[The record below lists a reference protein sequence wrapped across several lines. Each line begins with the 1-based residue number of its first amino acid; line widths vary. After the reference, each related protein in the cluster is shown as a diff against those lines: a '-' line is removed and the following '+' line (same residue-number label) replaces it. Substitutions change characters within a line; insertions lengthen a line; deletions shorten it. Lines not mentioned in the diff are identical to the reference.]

1 MRRRIRS
8 LWALALAALAL
19 VLIAGQLPASA
30 LGVAQSSIVS
40 AIPSATTPQILDGLV
55 LDIEQVGS
63 RIVVTGTFTQVQN
76 VAANGGNILDRASV
90 FAFDPTT
97 GAVDTAFAPAV
108 SGTVNA
114 AVAGSNGTVYLG
126 GAFSS
131 VNGTTIRNVA
141 QVSLAT
147 GVLTSFRAAA
157 TNAAVN
163 DLAVSGARLFVG
175 GAFTTVGGVAHGGLA
190 TLNATTGALDPYMG
204 VDVAVNHN
212 WTTGSTGAKGA
223 VGVDTIDIAPDGQRL
238 VAIGNFKQAD
248 GLVRDQAAVV
258 LLQAGGAVVD
268 PNWRTQRYEP
278 ACLAKSY
285 DFYVRDVEFSPD
297 GSYFVIVATGAHF
310 AGTLCDT
317 AARWEVVDTGNNVQP
332 RWVSDTGGDTLHSV
346 AVTGAAVYVGGHQRW
361 LNNPLAG
368 DKAGAGAVPR
378 PGIAALDP
386 SNGVPLQWNPG
397 RNPRGIGA
405 QALLATS
412 TGLFVGMDTDYFG
425 NRKYLR
431 KKLGFFPLAGGTAPA
446 SQSTFSLP
454 ANVYLAG
461 RQTAVAGAAVD
472 DVLTRFYDGTTANAD
487 AAGPAGGVAWSQ
499 ARGAFMVGN
508 TLFYG
513 FPSASGS
520 YQLVRRTF
528 DGTTYGPATFITTPY
543 LDPAW
548 AGVGTGTGTTT
559 YDGALP
565 NLYGTELS
573 TVTGMFYA
581 AGKLYYTKTGSA
593 ALLSRGFS
601 VDSGI
606 VGASSS
612 TVAAT
617 GFGDAGGMF
626 VSGGFLYFAN
636 RTTGDL
642 RRVQFTNGVPSGA
655 ATIVSGPSRDARD
668 WRTTA
673 MFLGPGG
680 PSAWV
685 NQNPTAAASSTCDG
699 LACTFDGSGSSDPDG
714 DTLTYAWNFGDSTTG
729 TGVRPQHTYA
739 SAGTYTATVTV
750 TDGRGGS
757 ATASSTVK
765 VAPLPTTQGIGVRG
779 TAGASTPNG
788 GTSISLT
795 VPAVQAGDGL
805 VLILSTNAGVTATA
819 PGFTQVGAQAAVV
832 SGSTTP
838 AMSTQILQKVAAGNE
853 GGTRLTVTLSP
864 GAKATLQLVA
874 YSGTAAAGPVRSV
887 MGLADNA
894 AGTTHTTPNVT
905 ANAGDWVLSVWSD
918 KSASVRTWTEP
929 TGEVVRSNIGGTGTT
944 SEIATLVG
952 DGGQAVTT
960 TGTVSGLTA
969 TVSATSTKAT
979 MLSIVIAPA
988 SPA

>member
-1 MRRRIRS
+1 MRRRVHQ
-8 LWALALAALAL
+8 LWALVLAALAVVL
-19 VLIAGQLPASA
+19 VAGELPASA
-30 LGVAQSSIVS
+30 VGVAHSTTVS
-40 AIPSATTPQILDGLV
+40 DVPSAKTPQILDGKVTDLA
-55 LDIEQVGS
+55 EVGN

-76 VAANGGNILDRASV
+76 VTANGGNILNRASV

-114 AVAGSNGTVYLG
+114 AVPGPNATVYLG

-141 QVSLAT
+141 QVALAT
-147 GVLTSFRAAA
+147 GALTSFRAAA
-157 TNAAVN
+157 INAAVL
-163 DLAVSGARLFVG
+163 DLTVSGQRLFVA

-190 TLNATTGALDPYMG
+190 TLNVTTGALDPYMG

-223 VGVDTIDIAPDGQRL
+223 VGVSNIDIAPDGQRL

-268 PNWRTQRYEP
+268 PNWRTRRYEP
-278 ACLAKSY
+278 ACKASAYDSY
-285 DFYVRDVEFSPD
+285 IRDVDFAPD
-297 GSYFVIVATGAHF
+297 GSYFVITSTGAHF

-317 AARWEVVDTGNNVQP
+317 AARWEVADTGDAVQP
-332 RWVSDTGGDTLHSV
+332 RWISDTGGDTLFSV
-346 AVTGAAVYVGGHQRW
+346 AVTGAVVYVGGHQRW

-368 DKAGAGAVPR
+368 DRAGAGAVPR

-386 SNGVPLQWNPG
+386 SNGVPLPWNPG
-397 RNPRGIGA
+397 RNPRGIGVE
-405 QALLATS
+405 ALLPTS
-412 TGLFVGMDTDYFG
+412 AGLFVGMDTDYFG
-425 NRKYLR
+425 NFHYLR
-431 KKLGFFPLAGGTAPA
+431 KKLGYFPLAGGTAPA
-446 SQSTFSLP
+446 SQSTESLP

-461 RQTAVAGAAVD
+461 RQTAVVGGAGVD
-472 DVLTRFYDGTTANAD
+472 DVLKRFYDGTTANPD
-487 AAGPAGGVAWSQ
+487 VGGPAGGVAWSR

-513 FPSASGS
+513 FPNASGS

-528 DGTTYGPATFITTPY
+528 DGTTYGPATFIDTPY

-548 AGVGTGTGTTT
+548 AGVKTGTGTST
-559 YDGALP
+559 YDGMLP
-565 NLYGTELS
+565 NFYGTELS

-581 AGKLYYTKTGSA
+581 NGKLYYTKTGSA

-606 VGASSS
+606 VEAVSS

-617 GFGDAGGMF
+617 GFADAGGMF

-642 RRVQFTNGVPSGA
+642 RRIQFTNGVPTGA
-655 ATIVSGPSRDARD
+655 ATIVSGPSRDNRD

-680 PSAWV
+680 GGSTP
-685 NQNPTAAASSTCDG
+685 NTPPTADFTSTCNGLTCSFTGAGTDADG
-699 LACTFDGSGSSDPDG
+699 GTLAYS
-714 DTLTYAWNFGDSTTG
+714 WNFGDG
-729 TGVRPQHTYA
+729 TPAVSGASVQHTYA
-739 SAGTYTATVTV
+739 AANTYNVTVTV
-750 TDGRGGS
+750 TDGQGGS
-757 ATASSTVK
+757 TPRTKPVTVTA
-765 VAPLPTTQGIGVRG
+765 APPAQGIGVRG
-779 TAGASTPNG
+779 TGQASTPSG

-795 VPAVQAGDGL
+795 VPVVEPGDGL
-805 VLILSTNAGVTATA
+805 VLALSTNSAVTGTA
-819 PGFTQVGAQAAVV
+819 PAGFTQAGVETAPVSATNAAAAM
-832 SGSTTP
+832 TT
-838 AMSTQILQKVAAGNE
+838 QVFQKVAT
-853 GGTRLTVTLSP
+853 GTEDGSKLTVVLSA

-874 YSGTAAAGPVRSV
+874 YTGTAAGGPVRSV
-887 MGLADNA
+887 AGLSDSG
-894 AGTTHTTPNVT
+894 GTSHTTPGAT
-905 ANAGDWVLSVWSD
+905 ATAGDWVLSVWSD
-918 KSASVRTWTEP
+918 KTTAARTWTAP
-929 TGEVVRSNIGGTGTT
+929 DGQVVRSNLAAGGLS
-944 SEIATLVG
+944 SEISTLVA
-952 DGGQAVTT
+952 DGGAPVAA
-960 TGTVSGLTA
+960 TGTVAGLTA
-969 TVSATSTKAT
+969 TVSAASAKAT
-979 MLSIVIAPA
+979 MLTIVVAA
-988 SPA
+988 A